1 MSFDIPIL
9 LERKGDS
16 RTVRLRD
23 YLTASD
29 EESAETD
36 GYAWIKSLRHA
47 HVRGQTFRD
56 RFTYRGDSLW
66 WFAELYLHKEQ
77 AILTLFRAIRAT
89 EALIASEQPLAIR
102 LTDPDAATGTAVGAV
117 AAARGVGCHSGSHSV
132 LKRRALMD
140 ARSTALAFTA
150 MASRE
155 RPRRSPDPVTTTI
168 GAFIHRAFWKA
179 RGEREED
186 GGAES
191 YIGPVLQELERRQ
204 PAGVRYIGVGPPTN
218 FRARRWWRQPFP
230 ATKRVV
236 PIERLVPR
244 KAMRESWTLWKMRHA
259 MRRELTSSEEIRG
272 AALIRGYDCWPIV
285 QEALEGI
292 ALLQFPWSARAMDEA
307 AAALDVI
314 QPRVVVTYAEA
325 GGWGRALAL
334 EARRR
339 QVPLVG
345 LQHGFIYRHWLNYR
359 HEADEMAPS
368 ATQPADRGFPLPAL
382 TLVFDDFAAQHLIEA
397 GRFPRDAIGVTG
409 SPRLD
414 AVAAESATLSPDVLS
429 AARREAGAAESDAL
443 VLVVSKYS
451 QIRGQLPALLDAL
464 RECERVCTVIKTHPA
479 ETPEPY
485 QAAAAAVPHVR
496 VLPAS
501 SALAPLL
508 RTARVVVTVNSTVAI
523 DAMVLGIPALTVGL
537 PNNLSPFV
545 DMGALA
551 GARSVDEIGP
561 MLRRVLYDEGF
572 RQQLTAAATAAA
584 RRFGIVAD
592 GRAAER
598 SAAAILEM
606 SGARTAA
613 AGQRRSLS
621 R

>member
-1 MSFDIPIL
+1 MNGDAALL
-9 LERKGDS
+9 LERKGGS
-16 RTVRLRD
+16 RTVRLWD
-23 YLTASD
+23 YLSAVD
-29 EESAETD
+29 EESAQTD
-36 GYAWIKSLRHA
+36 SYAWIKSLRHA
-47 HVRGQTFRD
+47 MVGGQTFRD

-77 AILTLFRAIRAT
+77 AILTLFRAIRAA
-89 EALIASEQPLAIR
+89 EALTAEEQPLAIR
-102 LTDPDAATGTAVGAV
+102 CSGVDAPTRVAVAAV
-117 AAARGVGCHSGSHSV
+117 AAARGVACHSTSNWV
-132 LKRRALMD
+132 LKNRALMD
-140 ARSTALAFTA
+140 GRSTALAFAA
-150 MASRE
+150 MASPE
-155 RPRRSPDPVTTTI
+155 RPRGSPAPLTATI
-168 GAFIHRAFWKA
+168 GAFIHRAFWKG
-179 RGEREED
+179 RGDEED
-186 GGAES
+186 GSAES
-191 YIGPVLQELERRQ
+191 YIGPVLQDLERRES
-204 PAGVRYIGVGPPTN
+204 GVRYVGVGPTTN
-218 FRARRWWRQPFP
+218 FRARRWWRQTPQT
-230 ATKRVV
+230 TKRVV
-236 PIERLVPR
+236 PVERLVPR
-244 KAMRESWTLWKMRHA
+244 RAMRESWKLWRLRHA
-259 MRRELTSSEEIRG
+259 VRRELTASEEIRR
-272 AALIRGYDCWPIV
+272 AATIRGYDCWPIV
-285 QEALEGI
+285 RDALDGI

-307 AAALDVI
+307 GTALDVI
-314 QPRVVVTYAEA
+314 RPRIVVTYAEA

-339 QVPLVG
+339 QVPVVG
-345 LQHGFIYRHWLNYR
+345 LQHGFIYRHWLNYL

-368 ATQPADRGFPLPAL
+368 AAQPADRGFPLPAL
-382 TLVFDDFAAQHLIEA
+382 TLVFDDFAAQHLIGA
-397 GRFPRDAIGVTG
+397 GRFPPAAIAVTG

-414 AVAAESATLSPDVLS
+414 AIAAESAALSPDVLA

-451 QIRGQLPALLDAL
+451 QIRGQLAALLGAL
-464 RECERVCTVIKTHPA
+464 RGCERVCTVIKTHPA

-485 QAAAAAVPHVR
+485 HAAAAGSPHVR

-501 SALAPLL
+501 SALSPLL

-545 DMGALA
+545 EMGALA
-551 GARSVDEIGP
+551 GARSAEEIGP

-572 RQQLTAAATAAA
+572 RQQLTAAATAVA

-606 SGARTAA
+606 SGARPA